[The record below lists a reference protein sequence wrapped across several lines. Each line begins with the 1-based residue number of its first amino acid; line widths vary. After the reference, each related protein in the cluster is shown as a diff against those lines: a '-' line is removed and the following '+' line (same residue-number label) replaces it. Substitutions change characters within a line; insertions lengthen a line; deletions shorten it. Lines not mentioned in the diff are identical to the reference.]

1 MTMEDSLQDAVC
13 ICKCMIV
20 FLVDKKLRA
29 EFPRLNFF
37 DRCAGGITIIGG
49 NGN

>member
-1 MTMEDSLQDAVC
+1 MPMEDFLQGSV
-13 ICKCMIV
+13 CKCMII

-37 DRCAGGITIIGG
+37 DRCAGGITIKGG